1 MFQIVKLIAQTKP
14 DSTIVEFGQTGLPL
28 LSGISVG
35 SPLNYTVASVNG
47 EWLKEAEKNLKDSS
61 FSSQFT
67 LLDVGKGLLGSGFD
81 IAMSTL
87 ISGDLTEL
95 DAALQR
101 LSSVVKP
108 GAKVLFIDEFAREF
122 VDRHSV
128 FLKHGLAVD
137 FITTAGQS
145 NLTVASVPATNGNG
159 TITDEI
165 IILEPAIP
173 SSVSD
178 TVAKQ
183 VTAQLDAASIR
194 SKRITL
200 QAPLEELKGK
210 RCISLIEAESSF
222 LEDLSQSGFEN
233 LKNIL
238 LETSSLVWFVGVD
251 GPAASLITGLAR
263 TARNEIA
270 GLQLCTLQAP
280 PCSFGSYENL
290 ASAIIKVATSP
301 IRDNELRIEDGILQI
316 SRLLEDNGLSGAIDG
331 LQRGEKVLTPLS
343 QTVRPQKLVVQNP
356 GLLDSLCFE
365 LDESLEGE
373 IADGEVEIEV
383 RASGVK

>member
-1 MFQIVKLIAQTKP
+1 M
-14 DSTIVEFGQTGLPL
+14 EFGQTGLPL
-28 LSGISVG
+28 LSGISGSNIG
-35 SPLNYTVASVNG
+35 SPLNYTVASANG
-47 EWLKEAEKNLKDSS
+47 EWLKEAEENLKDSNLS
-61 FSSQFT
+61 AQFT
-67 LLDVGKGLLGSGFD
+67 LLDAGKDLSGSSFD
-81 IAMSTL
+81 IAMSALT
-87 ISGDLTEL
+87 SGDSKDFDTVLK
-95 DAALQR
+95 R
-101 LSSVVKP
+101 LSSTVKP
-108 GAKVLFIDEFAREF
+108 GAKVLFIDEFASEF
-122 VDRHSV
+122 IDRHAV

-137 FITTAGQS
+137 FITTAGQT
-145 NLTVASVPATNGNG
+145 NLTVASVPTTNGNG
-159 TITDEI
+159 IITDEI
-165 IILEPAIP
+165 IILEPAVP
-173 SSVSD
+173 SSFSD
-178 TVAKQ
+178 TVATQ
-183 VTAQLDAASIR
+183 ITAQLDTASIC

-200 QAPLEELKGK
+200 HAPLEELKGK
-210 RCISLIEAESSF
+210 RCISLIEVETSF

-238 LETSSLVWFVGVD
+238 LETSSLVWLVGVD
-251 GPAASLITGLAR
+251 GPAASLIAGLAR

-270 GLQLCTLQAP
+270 GLQLYTLQAP
-280 PCSFGSYENL
+280 TSSFGSYEDL
-290 ASAIIKVATSP
+290 ASAIVKVATSP

-316 SRLLEDNGLSGAIDG
+316 SRLLEDNSLSGAIDG

>member
-1 MFQIVKLIAQTKP
+1 
-14 DSTIVEFGQTGLPL
+14 VEFGQTGLPL
-28 LSGISVG
+28 LSGFSASTID
-35 SPLNYTVASVNG
+35 SPLNYTVASASG
-47 EWLKEAEKNLKDSS
+47 EWLKEAEGNLKDSGLS
-61 FSSQFT
+61 PQFT
-67 LLDVGKGLLGSGFD
+67 LLDAGKDLSGSGFD
-81 IAMSTL
+81 IAMSAL
-87 ISGDLTEL
+87 SSADSNEL
-95 DAALQR
+95 DTVLKQ
-101 LSSVVKP
+101 LSGIAKP
-108 GAKVLFIDEFAREF
+108 GARVLLIDDLARES

-128 FLKHGLAVD
+128 LLKHGLHVD
-137 FITTAGQS
+137 FTTTASQPT
-145 NLTVASVPATNGNG
+145 LTVASVPAADGNG
-159 TITDEI
+159 IVTEEI

-178 TVAKQ
+178 AVATQ
-183 VTAQLDAASIR
+183 IAAQLDAASIY

-200 QAPLEELKGK
+200 QAPLADLKGK

-222 LEDLSQSGFEN
+222 LENLSESGFAS
-233 LKNIL
+233 LKTVL

-251 GPAASLITGLAR
+251 GPAASLIAGLAR

-280 PCSFGSYENL
+280 PSSFGSYENL
-290 ASAIIKVATSP
+290 ASAISRVATSP
-301 IRDNELRIEDGILQI
+301 IRDNELRIENGILQL
-316 SRLLEDNGLSGAIDG
+316 SRLLEDHGLSGAIDG

-343 QTVRPQKLVVQNP
+343 QTIRPQKLVVQNP

-365 LDESLEGE
+365 LDESLEGD